1 MKLLFDNPLPI
12 ALARFLQLKGI
23 DSLHVI
29 DAGLEAATDQMI
41 WQYALQNNLAIVS
54 KDKDF
59 AQRAQRSGVAP
70 QIVWVRYGNCSKDY
84 LIKKVDDNINVISSS
99 IDSGHLVT
107 ELI

>member
-1 MKLLFDNPLPI
+1 M
-12 ALARFLQLKGI
+12 ALVRFLQLKGI
-23 DSLHVI
+23 DCLHVI

-41 WQYALQNNLAIVS
+41 WQYALQNNLIIVS

-84 LIKKVDDNINVISSS
+84 LIKKFDDNISIISSS
-99 IDSGHLVT
+99 INIGHRVT